1 MIKMKNYMIKRITV
15 FVIIAVFML
24 FSIIPISSCARQP
37 EFGDL
42 IICSEIDPVTF
53 SPLDTKNSFDIG
65 IQKIFA
71 TIEVSGVRASGIW
84 KFIWINEDSEEV
96 IAQSTDRYSSEGSG
110 YIEGYLSNYVT
121 PSAEAGI
128 IGEPGNYRVE
138 FYHNGSLITSAD
150 FVIEY
155 PEMELIDVVLSNE
168 IDEAGQPV
176 SVVESFYP
184 DEIIYTC
191 LKFNGQTKGE
201 TVGVR
206 WYRGDDELLGEE
218 EITIEMDYYLPRYI
232 VFEITNDELWPVGDY
247 RIQVFGSSFT
257 DQESH
262 YEITEGEISDATF
275 NSRKMDQDESY
286 GFSLLYP
293 DGWSYEDN
301 ESNEGLEI
309 NFIPDSDDINVAVRI
324 RVLKEGYIYTEEQ
337 YSDFAEELIRDIV
350 DPGEDSEIEK
360 TESTGEVNGVVY
372 TQINY
377 IHPGENN
384 EGLDISIIFINQ
396 DNMLYLLIK
405 VSDIYYRT
413 FSDNVIE
420 SMLESLSFD

>member
-1 MIKMKNYMIKRITV
+1 MKNYMIKRITV

-24 FSIIPISSCARQP
+24 FSIIPISSCTRQP

-176 SVVESFYP
+176 SVMESFYP

-218 EITIEMDYYLPRYI
+218 EITIEMDYYLPRYV

-247 RIQVFGSSFT
+247 RIRVFGSSFT

-275 NSRKMDQDESY
+275 NSRKMYQDESY

-324 RVLKEGYIYTEEQ
+324 RVLKEGYIYSEEQ